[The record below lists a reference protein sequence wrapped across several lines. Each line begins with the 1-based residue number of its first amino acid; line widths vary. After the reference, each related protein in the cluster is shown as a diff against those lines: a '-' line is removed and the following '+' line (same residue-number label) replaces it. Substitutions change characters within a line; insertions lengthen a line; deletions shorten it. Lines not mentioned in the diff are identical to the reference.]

1 MDWVVDL
8 FNMILSGFQ
17 AVVDFISKDVFELF
31 RQMGEFLYSFVEM
44 CFYDVLNF
52 CCSALDYILNLVF
65 GQIDLTGPILDSWI
79 SMTTETREALVFFRI
94 PQILIIYFSA
104 LSLRVLRMLIP
115 FL

>member
-31 RQMGEFLYSFVEM
+31 RQMGEFLYSFIEM
-44 CFYDVLNF
+44 CFYDILNF
-52 CCSALDYILNLVF
+52 CCIALTYIIDLVF
-65 GQIDLTGPILDSWI
+65 GDIDLTGPILDSWT
-79 SMTTETREALVFFRI
+79 SLTTEVREALVFFRI
-94 PQILIIYFSA
+94 PQIVIIYFSA

-115 FL
+115 FF